1 MRRITLTL
9 STLLLLGVPTGVL
22 SQVTG
27 TFTRIS
33 RSPSSPYA
41 QSICRSLRGTEQY
54 SMCLSEVSNNHYQS
68 TKLPAD
74 DSLLNVQTKQ
84 PYSADSEEK
93 DKCKAFKGTEMYRE
107 CVIEIVKNLPDAVSL
122 ISKDKPI
129 RSIQKRNKERAKI
142 AQAYSAVSD
151 TNSYVQEPVGTQSA
165 SAPSVSRSA
174 TTEQTCSGY
183 GFRSGSA
190 DFSQCVFQLDQARQQ
205 AEFSQRQY
213 QLQFQQYQQQQAA
226 FAAQQDA
233 IKKER
238 DRRKWEM
245 LARLGAG
252 IANSRSPSLLG
263 AINEGM
269 ASAQGLAPP
278 LAPPPPPPPQNYTVR
293 LPNGNQVYCNYSAG
307 YMSCR

>member
-1 MRRITLTL
+1 
-9 STLLLLGVPTGVL
+9 
-22 SQVTG
+22 
-27 TFTRIS
+27 
-33 RSPSSPYA
+33 
-41 QSICRSLRGTEQY
+41 
-54 SMCLSEVSNNHYQS
+54 VSNNHYQS

-74 DSLLNVQTKQ
+74 DSLLNVQTMQ
-84 PYSADSEEK
+84 PYSAAVEEK

-107 CVIEIVKNLPDAVSL
+107 CVIEIVKNLPDAVNL

-129 RSIQKRNKERAKI
+129 RSIQKRNKERARI
-142 AQAYSAVSD
+142 AQTYSAVGD
-151 TNSYVQEPVGTQSA
+151 TNSYVQEPVVTQSA

-226 FAAQQDA
+226 FEAQQDA

-245 LARLGAG
+245 LARIGAG

-269 ASAQGLAPP
+269 ASAQGLSPP
-278 LAPPPPPPPQNYTVR
+278 SAPPPPPPPQNYTLR
-293 LPNGNQVYCNYSAG
+293 LPNGNQVYCSYNAG